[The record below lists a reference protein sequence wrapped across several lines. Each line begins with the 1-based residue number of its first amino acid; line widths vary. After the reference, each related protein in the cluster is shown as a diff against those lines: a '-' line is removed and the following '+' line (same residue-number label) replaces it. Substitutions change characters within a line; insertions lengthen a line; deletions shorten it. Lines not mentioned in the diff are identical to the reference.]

1 MLFDTVSAL
10 RTFGRRK
17 RTLRLVV
24 GAVAGAA
31 ATLLLSYCAFRLHF
45 NLPTTG
51 FIDLLV
57 VVLTALR
64 FGFWEATGSSLV
76 AIGCLDYFFV
86 TPILTFHVADPQ
98 NWVALASF
106 EITALIVSRLSV
118 QAQRQMQQAILQRC
132 NAEKLYQLSRSI
144 LLLNRQE
151 PPGPQIANLIKKIIE
166 VDAVAIFDSALVR
179 LDTAGT
185 CTKEDEELARNTY
198 FRNTNHDDLELYKWQ
213 RVLRLGS
220 TPIGAIV
227 LCGFYLAPLLVDAIA
242 SLAGAAL
249 ERARSFDKETRAEAA
264 RQTEQLRTTVLD
276 GLAHAF
282 KTPLTVILTCT
293 SGLLEMKTL
302 SPAQAELVELIDQ
315 HSTRLDAAATHLLR
329 MAQLESAEIRLR
341 REQVAIFPV
350 IGEILGKCSAQ
361 LWGHSVQ
368 VCCANKDLA
377 VSGDRELLAMTITE
391 LVVNAAKYSSAD
403 SPITVSAEEREN
415 YVVISV
421 HNEGSVIAFKDREL
435 IFERFYRSS
444 ATKYRASGSG
454 IGLSFAKKTAEA
466 HQGNIWVNSA
476 TETGTTFFLSLSAN
490 RKEGT

>member
-1 MLFDTVSAL
+1 VLFDTVSAL
-10 RTFGRRK
+10 STFGRRK
-17 RTLRLVV
+17 RTLWLVI
-24 GAVAGAA
+24 GAVAGPAA
-31 ATLLLSYCAFRLHF
+31 ALLLSYCAFRLHF
-45 NLPTTG
+45 NLSTAG

-57 VVLTALR
+57 VVFTALR
-64 FGFWEATGSSLV
+64 FGFWEATSSSLI

-98 NWVALASF
+98 NWVTLASF
-106 EITALIVSRLSV
+106 EFTALIVGRLSV
-118 QAQRQMQQAILQRC
+118 QAQSNLRQAVLQRC

-151 PPGPQIANLIKKIIE
+151 PPGPQIANLIKKIID
-166 VDAVAIFDSALVR
+166 VDAVVIFDSALVR

-185 CTKEDEELARNTY
+185 CTSEDEELARNTY
-198 FRNTNHDDLELYKWQ
+198 LRNTNHDDLELYKWQ

-227 LCGFYLAPLLVDAIA
+227 LCGIDLTSLLADAIA

-249 ERARSFDKETRAEAA
+249 ERARSFDKESRAEAA

-302 SPAQAELVELIDQ
+302 SPAQAELVELIDE
-315 HSTRLDAAATHLLR
+315 HSTQLDAAATHLLR

-341 REQVAIFPV
+341 REQVAIPQL

-368 VCCANKDLA
+368 VRCANQGLA

-391 LVVNAAKYSSAD
+391 LIVNAAKYSSAD
-403 SPITVSAEEREN
+403 FPIIVSAEERDN
-415 YVVISV
+415 HVVISV
-421 HNEGSVIAFKDREL
+421 HNEGPVIAFEDREL
-435 IFERFYRSS
+435 IFERFYRGP
-444 ATKYRASGSG
+444 ATKYGASGSG
-454 IGLSFAKKTAEA
+454 IGLSFARKTAEA
-466 HQGNIWVNSA
+466 HQGHIWVSSA
-476 TETGTTFFLSLSAN
+476 TETGTTFVLSLPAT
-490 RKEGT
+490 RKEQT

>member
-1 MLFDTVSAL
+1 MNLAIWL
-10 RTFGRRK
+10 PGTFGRTK

-24 GAVAGAA
+24 GAVTGPAA
-31 ATLLLSYCAFRLHF
+31 ALLLSYCAFRSHF
-45 NLPTTG
+45 NLSTAG
-51 FIDLLV
+51 SIDLLV

-98 NWVALASF
+98 NWVGLASF

-118 QAQRQMQQAILQRC
+118 QAQSHMRQAVLQRC
-132 NAEKLYQLSRSI
+132 NAEKLYELSRSI

-151 PPGPQIANLIKKIIE
+151 PPGPQIADLIKKDIG

-185 CTKEDEELARNTY
+185 CTKEDEGLARNTY
-198 FRNTNHDDLELYKWQ
+198 FCNTNSVDLELHKWQ

-220 TPIGAIV
+220 SPIGAIV
-227 LCGFYLAPLLVDAIA
+227 LCGIDLTPLLVDAIA
-242 SLAGAAL
+242 SLTAAAL
-249 ERARSFDKETRAEAA
+249 ERARLFDKESRAEAA

-315 HSTRLDAAATHLLR
+315 HSTRLNAAATHLLR
-329 MAQLESAEIRLR
+329 MARLESAEIRLQ
-341 REQVAIFPV
+341 REQVAIPQL
-350 IGEILGKCSAQ
+350 IGEILEKCSAQ
-361 LWGHSVQ
+361 LCGHSVQ
-368 VCCANKDLA
+368 VCSANKDLA

-391 LVVNAAKYSSAD
+391 LIVNAAKYSSAD
-403 SPITVSAEEREN
+403 SPITVSAQARDN
-415 YVVISV
+415 HVVISV
-421 HNEGSVIAFKDREL
+421 HNEGSVIEFEDREL

-444 ATKYRASGSG
+444 ATKHRASGSG
-454 IGLSFAKKTAEA
+454 IGLSFVKKTAEA
-466 HQGNIWVNSA
+466 HQGNIWINSA
-476 TETGTTFFLSLSAN
+476 RETGTTFFLSLPAN
-490 RKEGT
+490 R

>member
-1 MLFDTVSAL
+1 MNLAIWL
-10 RTFGRRK
+10 PGTFGRTK

-24 GAVAGAA
+24 GAVTGPAA
-31 ATLLLSYCAFRLHF
+31 ALLLSYCAFRLHF
-45 NLPTTG
+45 NLSTAG
-51 FIDLLV
+51 SIDLLV
-57 VVLTALR
+57 LVLTALR
-64 FGFWEATGSSLV
+64 FGFWEATGSSLA

-86 TPILTFHVADPQ
+86 APILTFHVADPQ

-118 QAQRQMQQAILQRC
+118 QAQSQMRQAVLQRC

-151 PPGPQIANLIKKIIE
+151 PPGPQIADLIKKNLG

-198 FRNTNHDDLELYKWQ
+198 FCDMNHDDLELCKWQ

-227 LCGFYLAPLLVDAIA
+227 LCGIDLTPLLVDAIA
-242 SLAGAAL
+242 SLTAAAL
-249 ERARSFDKETRAEAA
+249 ERVRLFDKEIRAEAA

-302 SPAQAELVELIDQ
+302 SPEQAELVDLIDE
-315 HSTRLDAAATHLLR
+315 HSTRLNAAPTHLLR
-329 MAQLESAEIRLR
+329 MAKLESAEIRLQ
-341 REQVAIFPV
+341 REQVAVPLPPI
-350 IGEILGKCSAQ
+350 Q
-361 LWGHSVQ
+361 LTGTSWKASRPS
-368 VCCANKDLA
+368 LA
-377 VSGDRELLAMTITE
+377 
-391 LVVNAAKYSSAD
+391 YC
-403 SPITVSAEEREN
+403 
-415 YVVISV
+415 
-421 HNEGSVIAFKDREL
+421 
-435 IFERFYRSS
+435 
-444 ATKYRASGSG
+444 SGSG
-454 IGLSFAKKTAEA
+454 CSNQRTHEWAMMWPARLKRLERT
-466 HQGNIWVNSA
+466 
-476 TETGTTFFLSLSAN
+476 
-490 RKEGT
+490 